1 MKNKKRLALFLALV
15 MLLGLVACKEKGGAD
30 SKTVVARVGDVELT
44 QAQWDGYSALV
55 CYGQGYDLSK
65 VEETEETQPYLIYLK
80 SSMLSSLVSA
90 TLLEMDYEAKETD
103 VLGDAYD
110 EDVKQFMSTVKEQ
123 IPDFLKANHIDDED
137 LRLYYKSQQYLAYAM
152 NEVSVAEDE
161 AMAYYKE
168 NPGYFTAYEDMV
180 RASHILV
187 EDEKTAKDIISQYE
201 SGADFAQL
209 AAQYGTD
216 GTKSSGGD
224 LGAFVY
230 GDMVEDFS
238 KAAFALQVG
247 EHTKEPVKSDFGYHV
262 ILVTDR
268 VEKDS
273 LQPYE
278 WVKDTIL
285 SDLNA
290 QAYYA
295 KLDELMEQYEV
306 EYFVEGMDGQDA
318 KSNDGEKTDGDE
330 NNGKNDDESEKEE
343 NSKNE
348 KAE

>member
-1 MKNKKRLALFLALV
+1 MKDKRILALLLALV
-15 MLLGLVACKEKGGAD
+15 MVFGLAACGEKDGTDPKA
-30 SKTVVARVGDVELT
+30 VVAKVGDVEIT
-44 QAQWDGYSALV
+44 QGQWDAYNALV

-65 VEETEETQPYLIYLK
+65 VEETEETEPYLIYLK
-80 SSMLSSLVSA
+80 SSMLSSLVSSK
-90 TLLEMDYEAKETD
+90 LLELDYEAQGVD
-103 VLGDAYD
+103 VLGETYE
-110 EDVKQFMSTVKEQ
+110 EDLEQFLSAVKEQ
-123 IPDFLKANHIDDED
+123 IPDFLKDNDLDED
-137 LRLYYKSQQYLAYAM
+137 DLTMYYNSQQYLAYAM
-152 NEVSVAEDE
+152 NEVSVPEEE
-161 AMAYYKE
+161 AVKYYEE

-187 EDEKTAKDIISQYE
+187 EDEETAKDIIAQYE
-201 SGADFAQL
+201 SGTDFAEL

-216 GTKSSGGD
+216 GTKSTGGD

-238 KAAFALQVG
+238 KAAFALKVG

-268 VEKDS
+268 VDEGG

-278 WVKDTIL
+278 WVKDTIF
-285 SDLNA
+285 SDLDS

-306 EYFVEGMDGQDA
+306 EYFVEGMNGEDGSD
-318 KSNDGEKTDGDE
+318 DDGDAAD
-330 NNGKNDDESEKEE
+330 GGDDS
-343 NSKNE
+343 
-348 KAE
+348 AE